1 MSPDE
6 STSLNQERLR
16 QCNEAP
22 KGVGYKSREAYPSG
36 SHTPVKC

>member
-6 STSLNQERLR
+6 SMSLNQERLG
-16 QCNEAP
+16 QCNEASQDA
-22 KGVGYKSREAYPSG
+22 GYQSREAYPSG